1 MKSGTL
7 GRTSKNTP
15 CRLQQQKS
23 SSTCV
28 SHAGAC
34 SRCEAGTE
42 EKKNEAAQKGE
53 SEDLLYRTLEVK
65 QGGGKERGKRSQ

>member
-1 MKSGTL
+1 MK
-7 GRTSKNTP
+7 KPP
-15 CRLQQQKS
+15 CRQQQQKS

-28 SHAGAC
+28 AHPGDC

-65 QGGGKERGKRSQ
+65 QRGGKEREKRLQ